1 MKKFI
6 IHPKHGVKQ
15 TSVTIWDAVGN
26 KELCTF
32 IDGEFETEDQTVFD
46 KLIDLGYE
54 YEGMPDVV
62 PDPDQTEGD
71 QAIRDK
77 ARELGI
83 KSWHLKSIET
93 LEKEIAE
100 KE

>member
-1 MKKFI
+1 MKFTI
-6 IHPKHGVKQ
+6 APEHGIKQ
-15 TSVTIWDAVGN
+15 VSVTLWDADN
-26 KELCTF
+26 DKELCTF
-32 IDGEFETEDQTVFD
+32 TDGEFDTEDQAVID
-46 KLIDLGYE
+46 KLVDLGYE

-93 LEKEIAE
+93 LKEEIAG